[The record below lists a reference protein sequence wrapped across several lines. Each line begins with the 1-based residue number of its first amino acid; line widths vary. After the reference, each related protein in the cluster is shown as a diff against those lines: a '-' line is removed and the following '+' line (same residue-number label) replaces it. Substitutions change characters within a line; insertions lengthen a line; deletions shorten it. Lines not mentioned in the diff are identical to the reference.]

1 MRIRGLARQLSDT
14 LGNLWLDLTRAL
26 PWILLPGAL
35 IDALLLVWQGV
46 PMNLRHYAAATT
58 VEDAQQKLHSPV
70 YASFNGPLRHPC
82 RFLADTDSCELMRT
96 PFVAMIYDIMV
107 NELRAVV
114 EELGGEQ
121 TLGRALSS
129 DRDMR
134 EAIREGFPPAVV
146 KELMRASGLTLTEL
160 ASSLDLSA
168 RSLQRRSRSGRLTR
182 YESDRLYRLAR
193 IVAIANEY
201 LGDHE
206 RALRWLKH
214 PNRALGGLAPVAA
227 IDTELGA
234 RQVENILGRIAY
246 GGIS

>member
-1 MRIRGLARQLSDT
+1 
-14 LGNLWLDLTRAL
+14 
-26 PWILLPGAL
+26 
-35 IDALLLVWQGV
+35 
-46 PMNLRHYAAATT
+46 
-58 VEDAQQKLHSPV
+58 
-70 YASFNGPLRHPC
+70 
-82 RFLADTDSCELMRT
+82 
-96 PFVAMIYDIMV
+96 MV

-114 EELGGEQ
+114 RELGGEQ
-121 TLGRALSS
+121 ALGRALSS

-134 EAIREGFPPAVV
+134 EAIQEGFPPAVV
-146 KELMRASGLTLTEL
+146 KELMRASGLTLKQL
-160 ASSLDLSA
+160 ASALDLSP
-168 RSLQRRSRSGRLTR
+168 RSLQRRRRSGRLAR

-206 RALRWLKH
+206 RALRWLQH

-234 RQVENILGRIAY
+234 RQVESILGRIAY